1 MRQDT
6 LVAEARSALRA
17 GEADKALEM
26 VAPAILE
33 GVRDVR
39 LHKIAANASVA
50 LRQPAEAIRHYRSAL
65 ALAPSD
71 SASWGKLAALVRRHE
86 GPEAAV
92 EVLARALAAQPADF
106 ALRRLMADNLD
117 AAGRPDEA
125 LGFLADDESPEGR
138 RARAAFLLDSARY
151 GEAEALYASLLEA
164 SPGEKVAMEGLARCA
179 QFQREWPLA
188 IARWSALVEASGPEE
203 FSPRIQLASCLRIS
217 GAHAEAEREIQIAMA
232 IQEQHG
238 ARRFWGGEGVPHPE
252 ASHLPVE
259 ERIARALADQERC
272 LVRLGSPYHPAVP
285 AASDAL
291 FAAEIEGRAS
301 SVLQYASE
309 AKFLARFLTQHR
321 VESFFEVGM
330 RFGSFSRVLREAVGL
345 KRMGGS
351 EFEITP
357 KLRELMEDPGY
368 EIYAGDHYAQA
379 YVDWRLAR
387 QPFEFVFIDGAH
399 GYNDVMRDYLREVRF
414 RPRFIGFHDIWNIGA
429 LGAKRQFDELGGK
442 VAYYCNESPDEFMM
456 IRHADRRQAAN
467 HYDQLRANSGYS
479 LGIGIIELD
488 NPATG

>member
-6 LVAEARSALRA
+6 LVAEARSALTT
-17 GEADKALEM
+17 GEARKALDLVAKALEDG
-26 VAPAILE
+26 A
-33 GVRDVR
+33 RDVR
-39 LHKIAANASVA
+39 LHKIAANASAA
-50 LRQPAEAIRHYRSAL
+50 LRLPAEAIRHYRAAL

-71 SASWGKLAALVRRHE
+71 TASWGKLAALVRRHE

-92 EVLARALAAQPADF
+92 GVLGNALAVQPADIP
-106 ALRRLMADNLD
+106 LRRLMADNLQ
-117 AAGRPDEA
+117 AAGRPEEA
-125 LGFLADDESPEGR
+125 LGFLAQDESPDGQ
-138 RARAAFLLDSARY
+138 RARAAFLLDSTRY
-151 GEAEALYASLLEA
+151 GEAEALYASLLA
-164 SPGEKVAMEGLARCA
+164 AVPGERAAMEGLARCA
-179 QFQREWPLA
+179 QFQRDWPLA
-188 IARWSALVEASGPEE
+188 IARWRSLVDAAGPEE
-203 FSPRIQLASCLRIS
+203 FAPRIQLASCLRIS

-238 ARRFWGGEGVPHPE
+238 ARRFWGGDGVPHPE
-252 ASHLPVE
+252 ATQLAVE
-259 ERIARALADQERC
+259 ERITRALADQERC
-272 LVRLGSPYHPAVP
+272 LVRPGSPYHPSVP

-291 FAAEIEGRAS
+291 FAAEVEGRAS

-309 AKFLARFLTQHR
+309 AKFLARFLAHHR

-330 RFGSFSRVLREAVGL
+330 RFGSFSRLLREAVGL

-357 KLRELMEDPGY
+357 KLRELMADPGY
-368 EIYAGDHYAQA
+368 EIYAGDHYAQT

-387 QPFEFVFIDGAH
+387 APFEFVFIDGAH

-442 VAYYCNESPDEFMM
+442 VAYYCNESPDEYMM

-467 HYDQLRANSGYS
+467 HYDQLRSNSGYS
-479 LGIGIIELD
+479 LGIGIIELE
-488 NPATG
+488 NPARG